1 MATEPTRDTDAR
13 YTYAHLE
20 RAYLQEY
27 LRGLGLSLESVRE
40 LPEPRRRELL
50 RAASLFASTKLSEVE
65 ARAHLIEEL
74 HGGPA
79 PL

>member
-1 MATEPTRDTDAR
+1 MATEPTPDTGAR
-13 YTYAHLE
+13 AAYAQLE
-20 RAYLQEY
+20 RAYMQEF
-27 LRGLGLSLESVRE
+27 LRGLGLSFESVRE
-40 LPEPRRRELL
+40 LPEPRAKELL
-50 RAASLFASTKLSEVE
+50 RAASLFASAKLSEVE